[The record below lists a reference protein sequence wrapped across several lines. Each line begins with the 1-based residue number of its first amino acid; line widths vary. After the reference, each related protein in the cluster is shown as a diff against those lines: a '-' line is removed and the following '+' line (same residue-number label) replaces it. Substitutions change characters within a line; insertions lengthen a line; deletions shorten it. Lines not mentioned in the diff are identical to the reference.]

1 MSRSLFVRLTFLLVA
16 LSFGAVG
23 CNEANTSASG
33 TPGNADGEAYSKKL
47 VGVWEGTE
55 EMMPGD
61 KPESVTVEFKT
72 DGGFK
77 SAMGPFDMSGTWKLL
92 KEDGKTVTIETE
104 VTLKGFGEGKT
115 DKKTFTIVFEDG
127 NSVVMSRAGDKQAP
141 KKLKRKS

>member
-23 CNEANTSASG
+23 CDQANTSTPGA
-33 TPGNADGEAYSKKL
+33 PGNAGGEAYSKKL

-55 EMMPGD
+55 DMGPGQ
-61 KPESVTVEFKT
+61 KPETVTVEFKT

-92 KEDGKTVTIETE
+92 KEDDKSVTIETE
-104 VTLKGFGEGKT
+104 VTLKGFGEGKA
-115 DKKTFTIVFEDG
+115 DKKTFTIVFEDA
-127 NSVVMSRAGDKQAP
+127 NSVVMSRTGDKQCP